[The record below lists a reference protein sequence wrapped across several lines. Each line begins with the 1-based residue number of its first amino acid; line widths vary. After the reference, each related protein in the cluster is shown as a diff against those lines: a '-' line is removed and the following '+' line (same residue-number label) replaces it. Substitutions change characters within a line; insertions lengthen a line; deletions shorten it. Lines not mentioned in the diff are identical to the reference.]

1 MSKDTRMKL
10 ADFAKVNGMGYS
22 SVYRLWQQ
30 GHIEGVQLPTGTIL
44 VSGWKENK
52 PVEGNRAIIY
62 SRVPTI
68 KQKALLDQQTASVAA
83 YAERQG
89 YTVIDIIEEIGL
101 GFSDSREQ
109 FLEILR
115 RADWD
120 VLVVE
125 DKEIAIKFG
134 FEYLAT
140 ALAASDRS
148 IDFKT
153 NLDISSEN
161 IMTALFT
168 TVRHVIG
175 PLIGIGSNKKKIDN
189 AINRLAS

>member
-52 PVEGNRAIIY
+52 PVEGNRAIVY
-62 SRVPTI
+62 ARVPTA
-68 KQKALLDQQTASVAA
+68 KQKPLLDQQTASVCA
-83 YAERQG
+83 YADRQG
-89 YTVIDIIEEIGL
+89 YTVVDVIEEIGL

-109 FLEILR
+109 FMEILNR
-115 RADWD
+115 TDWD
-120 VLVVE
+120 ILVVE
-125 DKEIAIKFG
+125 DKEIAVKFG
-134 FEYLAT
+134 FEYLAA
-140 ALAASDRS
+140 ALAASNRS

-153 NLDISSEN
+153 NLDANSETVL
-161 IMTALFT
+161 IALFNN
-168 TVRHVIG
+168 VRHVIN
-175 PLIGIGSNKKKIDN
+175 PLLGAGASKKKIDN
-189 AINRLAS
+189 AINRLGL